1 MIENATGNDGYD
13 GVGISQKE
21 AEDLLKEEKYLFDE
35 ARKMNIDYTKLSES
49 SKSPKADQNR
59 PPKLDYLPLDGN
71 NGYMYAQ

>member
-1 MIENATGNDGYD
+1 
-13 GVGISQKE
+13 
-21 AEDLLKEEKYLFDE
+21 
-35 ARKMNIDYTKLSES
+35 MNIDYTKLSES